1 MTSGQ
6 RKDGKG
12 RKLNDIKVE
21 NEYYIVKYANCAE
34 EYGLEDVELS
44 FELTF
49 ERINRL
55 GGTIKRGIITYGYLP
70 LMLTVNCPA
79 KSENISCKTC
89 KNNSKMTDRKG
100 EKFPLKCDGICTEVL
115 NCVPLYIPQNEF
127 STLSTSFY
135 SLRLTVENY
144 VESNK
149 NMRII
154 LIRHH
159 KTGISTKSVENSVE
173 TVENF
178 QKTPL

>member
-1 MTSGQ
+1 MRVHGSFG
-6 RKDGKG
+6 
-12 RKLNDIKVE
+12 LNLVNTYDLLW
-21 NEYYIVKYANCAE
+21 AE

-89 KNNSKMTDRKG
+89 KNSSKMTDRKG

-115 NCVPLYIPQNEF
+115 NCVPLYIPRNEF

-144 VESNK
+144 VENVESICEFTQNPMLK
-149 NMRII
+149 V
-154 LIRHH
+154 
-159 KTGISTKSVENSVE
+159 KSTRGLYLRGVK
-173 TVENF
+173 
-178 QKTPL
+178 